1 MNGCVIAGIGTEIGK
16 TLVSAIIV
24 EALSADYWKPV
35 QSGGLEH
42 SDTDA
47 VKALVGPHER
57 VFHPEAYRLRVPAS
71 PHAAAAAQ
79 GVVIEADRL
88 TLPETE
94 RFLVVE
100 LAGGLMVPL
109 NDDTLTIDMVQRW
122 GLPVVLVASYY
133 LGSIN
138 HSLLSIE
145 ALRRRNIAISGLV
158 FNGDPVPETRS
169 IILSYSGLDSLLD
182 IPYTDS
188 VSPSFVAACA
198 REFRDARA

>member
-1 MNGCVIAGIGTEIGK
+1 M
-16 TLVSAIIV
+16 
-24 EALSADYWKPV
+24 
-35 QSGGLEH
+35 
-42 SDTDA
+42 
-47 VKALVGPHER
+47 
-57 VFHPEAYRLRVPAS
+57 
-71 PHAAAAAQ
+71 
-79 GVVIEADRL
+79 VIEADRL

-109 NDDTLTIDMVQRW
+109 NDDTLNIDMVQRW

-145 ALRRRNIAISGLV
+145 ALRRRNIAVSGLV

-188 VSPSFVAACA
+188 VSPSFVAARA
-198 REFRDARA
+198 REFRDDRA